1 MSTSE
6 RKRNANR
13 LNGQKS
19 RGPKNT
25 SATRYNARK
34 HGLLAAGVTELDDAA
49 GYRSIVRRLR
59 SEKKPVGI
67 IEEFFVES
75 AAIDIVRTRRA
86 RRLEAEFITSVMNPP
101 KRDYAQSD
109 ITVVLEDP
117 VLDLGLP
124 ATIEPKNA
132 EILVKLYVRY
142 ESTCGNRMSKY
153 LQELERVQAQRK
165 GDKVA
170 GSETIDADLQIT
182 PLCREA
188 PTGTG
193 PCSTDTPKFLASDP
207 GGGLDAAVSEVKTIS
222 AGEHRES
229 EASQDFARFDDQSTN
244 S

>member
-19 RGPKNT
+19 RGPKDK

-34 HGLLAAGVTELDDAA
+34 HGLLSVGVTELDDAA
-49 GYRSIVRRLR
+49 GYRSILRRLR
-59 SEKKPVGI
+59 AEKKPVGI

-86 RRLEAEFITSVMNPP
+86 RRMEAEFITSVMDPP
-101 KRDYAQSD
+101 KRDYALSD

-117 VLDLGLP
+117 VLDPGLP
-124 ATIEPKNA
+124 AAIEPKNA
-132 EILVKLYVRY
+132 EIIVKLYVRY
-142 ESTCGNRMSKY
+142 ESTCAHRMRKY
-153 LQELERVQAQRK
+153 LLDLERVQGQRK
-165 GDKVA
+165 SEKVA
-170 GSETIDADLQIT
+170 APETIDAHLQII
-182 PLCREA
+182 PLGTEA

-193 PCSTDTPKFLASDP
+193 TCSPDTPFVASDP
-207 GGGLDAAVSEVKTIS
+207 GGGLDATVSKIKTVS
-222 AGEHRES
+222 TGEQRES
-229 EASQDFARFDDQSTN
+229 EVSQHFAKFHDQSTN